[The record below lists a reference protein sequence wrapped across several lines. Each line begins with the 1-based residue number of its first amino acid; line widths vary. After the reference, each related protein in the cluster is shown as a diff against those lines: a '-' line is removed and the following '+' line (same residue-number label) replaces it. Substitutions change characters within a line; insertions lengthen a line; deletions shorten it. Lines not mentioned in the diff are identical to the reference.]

1 MWTRS
6 STALPSSVRVSVRRS
21 RFGGFTAV
29 VVLQLVAA
37 AVLHSEARAQAGSP
51 FRYDDDVSAYASPV
65 ARVNL
70 YDGLKYILLGDS
82 KAEYLS
88 FGGDLRERVE
98 INSSAL
104 LGTRNKG
111 LNAYDLHRLL
121 VFADVHYDGFQ
132 VFVQL
137 GNETEAGRAP
147 GPLPTD
153 IDRGDLAQGFIDYA
167 FAAGPGNLTIRGGR
181 FEMAYDEGA
190 LIGLR
195 DGPNVRQVWDG
206 LQSFY
211 VLPEA
216 RIDAF
221 LIKPVNVSPGY
232 FDDRTLAGQTLW
244 GVHVSASP
252 KAVAPV
258 RMTAFYYGNTMPD
271 VAFYPQAGKEQT
283 HTVGLRLLASAGG
296 LDGSIG
302 GIGQV
307 GTLAT
312 KKVLAWAA
320 HGDAGW
326 TLAAPWSPR
335 LGLRTDIL
343 SGGSSGRANGG
354 GTVHTFNALY
364 PNYAYSTEATIEA
377 PANLVQVGATLAIH
391 PLDSVTVNCIL
402 EGLWRYSVHD
412 AFYAAPTIALIRP
425 DGTSRRFSGV
435 EQQVE
440 ATWRP
445 SRFLDMTAAYVHFEP
460 GAFLRSAHARSQ
472 DYGMTQISVHF

>member
-1 MWTRS
+1 MQR
-6 STALPSSVRVSVRRS
+6 
-21 RFGGFTAV
+21 
-29 VVLQLVAA
+29 
-37 AVLHSEARAQAGSP
+37 EARAQAGSP
-51 FRYDDDVSAYASPV
+51 FRYDDDVSEYASPS
-65 ARVNL
+65 ARVDL
-70 YDGLKYILLGDS
+70 YDDMKYFPLGESAD
-82 KAEYLS
+82 EYLS
-88 FGGDLRERVE
+88 FGADLRERVE
-98 INSSAL
+98 VNRDAL
-104 LGTRNKG
+104 PGYGNKG
-111 LNAYDLHRLL
+111 PNAYDLHRLL
-121 VFADVHYDGFQ
+121 LFADVHYDGFQ

-206 LQSFY
+206 FQSFY

-216 RIDAF
+216 RFDAF
-221 LIKPVNVSPGY
+221 LVKPVNVSSGY
-232 FDDRTLAGQTLW
+232 FDDRTLAGKTLW

-252 KAVAPV
+252 ALVAPV
-258 RMTAFYYGNTMPD
+258 KVTAFYYGSTMPD
-271 VAFYPQAGKEQT
+271 VAFYPHSGKEQT
-283 HTVGLRLLASAGG
+283 HTLGLRLLASEGG

-307 GTLAT
+307 GTLASWN
-312 KKVLAWAA
+312 VLAWAA

-326 TLAAPWSPR
+326 TLKAPWTPR
-335 LGLRTDIL
+335 LGVRTDIL
-343 SGGSSGRANGG
+343 SGGDSN

-364 PNYAYSTEATIEA
+364 PNYVYSTEATIEA
-377 PANLVQVGATLAIH
+377 PANLVQVGATLGLH
-391 PLDSVTVNCIL
+391 PFESVTVNYTL

-412 AFYAAPTIALIRP
+412 AFYAAPTFALVVP
-425 DGTSRRFSGV
+425 NGSSRRFSGV

-440 ATWRP
+440 ATWRINK
-445 SRFLDMTAAYVHFEP
+445 FLDLTAAYVHFEP
-460 GAFLRSAHARSQ
+460 GAFLRSARARSQ
-472 DYGMTQISVHF
+472 DFGMTEFSVHL